1 MELLVLLEELQVGTT
16 ADQRVLGLD
25 LILDD
30 KSLALVVDLLGEL
43 GGDGVVGGR
52 VLDDQ
57 TLIALNTL
65 EDGGLLDSPL
75 ANVGPVLLGLRVVL
89 LGVGPLPSRL
99 PALGELL
106 QEGGLQ
112 GRWLKERLGIA
123 TGELRRRSTYG
134 ERGPVNGSG
143 IGGSFGLLGL
153 GVAAH
158 EGGRRDQ
165 SRKGSIE
172 THGDKQQKGGRET
185 PKERDTLRKR
195 GDTKVI
201 YKRQWKKVQVA
212 SSTHPIGIS
221 PAADFPLRS
230 RSIQQSEDV
239 V

>member
-16 ADQRVLGLD
+16 ADQGVLGLD
-25 LILDD
+25 LILDN

-89 LGVGPLPSRL
+89 LGVGPLPSGL

-123 TGELRRRSTYG
+123 TRELKRR
-134 ERGPVNGSG
+134 
-143 IGGSFGLLGL
+143 
-153 GVAAH
+153 
-158 EGGRRDQ
+158 
-165 SRKGSIE
+165 
-172 THGDKQQKGGRET
+172 
-185 PKERDTLRKR
+185 
-195 GDTKVI
+195 
-201 YKRQWKKVQVA
+201 
-212 SSTHPIGIS
+212 
-221 PAADFPLRS
+221 
-230 RSIQQSEDV
+230 
-239 V
+239 

>member
-123 TGELRRRSTYG
+123 TRELKRR
-134 ERGPVNGSG
+134 
-143 IGGSFGLLGL
+143 
-153 GVAAH
+153 
-158 EGGRRDQ
+158 
-165 SRKGSIE
+165 
-172 THGDKQQKGGRET
+172 
-185 PKERDTLRKR
+185 
-195 GDTKVI
+195 
-201 YKRQWKKVQVA
+201 
-212 SSTHPIGIS
+212 
-221 PAADFPLRS
+221 
-230 RSIQQSEDV
+230 
-239 V
+239 

>member
-112 GRWLKERLGIA
+112 GR
-123 TGELRRRSTYG
+123 
-134 ERGPVNGSG
+134 
-143 IGGSFGLLGL
+143 
-153 GVAAH
+153 
-158 EGGRRDQ
+158 
-165 SRKGSIE
+165 
-172 THGDKQQKGGRET
+172 
-185 PKERDTLRKR
+185 
-195 GDTKVI
+195 
-201 YKRQWKKVQVA
+201 
-212 SSTHPIGIS
+212 
-221 PAADFPLRS
+221 
-230 RSIQQSEDV
+230 
-239 V
+239 